1 MLQKWKRKGKRFRH
15 VEKDG
20 EETTEL
26 SVKIQAAK
34 FRDLPMSLR
43 ILIVNLSLFLI
54 LCAVFF
60 MAGAYLYAPQAAG
73 RNYVEACLAGDWNSA
88 YDVCQFPDSTFLSRK
103 NYVNAMTWKAKQ
115 DGTDGQETPE
125 IKSFFMRRK
134 QNLETGENRIY
145 TVRYTLKGMSDSQEE
160 TLEIA
165 AGDTV
170 KWNFKEWYVVPKDSC
185 VTDVEI
191 TVPADASFYLDGVQ
205 VGKKYLKETADN
217 VSIYKIP
224 YLFLGGHTIELT
236 EKQKDPYREIVLVQ
250 DNSSMEFLPDLKLND
265 STGKTIADR
274 AEESLDKV
282 FTAAAAGKSFS
293 TIKNEFSADTAV
305 QKTAKE
311 QYQQLCDADLQHQRQ
326 RRAPYARRGG
336 HRPCA
341 HRDRDS
347 VRPERRGADHP
358 SARAAEKR
366 RGRARAAAHLRY
378 PRRRRRPL
386 GRGDAGP
393 PARQPAV
400 QAADPGA
407 AARRH
412 GRRPAGRVPDDK
424 RCGRLGSLR

>member
-15 VEKDG
+15 VKKDG

-26 SVKIQAAK
+26 SVKIRAAK

-145 TVRYTLKGMSDSQEE
+145 TVRYTLKGVSDSQEE
-160 TLEIA
+160 TMEIA
-165 AGDTV
+165 AGDIV
-170 KWNFKEWYVVPKDSC
+170 KWNFKEWYVVPKDSY

-191 TVPADASFYLDGVQ
+191 TVPANASLYLDGVL
-205 VGKKYLKETADN
+205 VGKKYLKETADT
-217 VSIYKIP
+217 VSVYKIP
-224 YLFLGGHTIELT
+224 YLFIGGHTIELT
-236 EKQKDPYREIVLVQ
+236 EAKKDPYREIILVE

-265 STGKTIADR
+265 STGKVIADR
-274 AEESLDKV
+274 VEESLDKV
-282 FTAAAAGKSFS
+282 FAAAVNGKAFG
-293 TIKNEFSADTAV
+293 TIEDEFSADTAV
-305 QKTAKE
+305 QADAKE
-311 QYQQLCDADLQHQRQ
+311 QYQQIRDAYLNSDTNT
-326 RRAPYARRGG
+326 GIT
-336 HRPCA
+336 
-341 HRDRDS
+341 S
-347 VRPERRGADHP
+347 VTISSISTTVTSVENQMKVETDVTATI
-358 SARAAEKR
+358 EKR
-366 RGRARAAAHLRY
+366 NRFLHFFRKTKTETITWKIESAVMLEKENWVMGSDFLKGVD
-378 PRRRRRPL
+378 L
-386 GRGDAGP
+386 G
-393 PARQPAV
+393 
-400 QAADPGA
+400 
-407 AARRH
+407 
-412 GRRPAGRVPDDK
+412 K
-424 RCGRLGSLR
+424 

>member
-1 MLQKWKRKGKRFRH
+1 M
-15 VEKDG
+15 EKDG

-26 SVKIQAAK
+26 SVKIRAAK

-73 RNYVEACLAGDWNSA
+73 RNYVEACLAGDWNSV

-224 YLFLGGHTIELT
+224 YLFLGGHTIEENIEGVAMLC
-236 EKQKDPYREIVLVQ
+236 
-250 DNSSMEFLPDLKLND
+250 
-265 STGKTIADR
+265 
-274 AEESLDKV
+274 
-282 FTAAAAGKSFS
+282 AAGVDFIELNISCPNVKQGGLAFGIRAQDASEVVSAVRKVCTVPLIVKLSPQAESIPEMCKAVEAAGADAISLCNTFQACAIDLEKRRPVFNNTFAGLS
-293 TIKNEFSADTAV
+293 GPAVRPIALRMVWQAVGAVSIPVVGLGGILTGRDALEFIMAGATAV
-305 QKTAKE
+305 QVGTANFLDPKACTRITAEIGAWMDAHGVKTLDE
-311 QYQQLCDADLQHQRQ
+311 IRGC
-326 RRAPYARRGG
+326 AR
-336 HRPCA
+336 
-341 HRDRDS
+341 
-347 VRPERRGADHP
+347 
-358 SARAAEKR
+358 
-366 RGRARAAAHLRY
+366 
-378 PRRRRRPL
+378 
-386 GRGDAGP
+386 
-393 PARQPAV
+393 
-400 QAADPGA
+400 
-407 AARRH
+407 
-412 GRRPAGRVPDDK
+412 
-424 RCGRLGSLR
+424 

>member
-20 EETTEL
+20 EETMEL
-26 SVKIQAAK
+26 SVKIRAAK

-73 RNYVEACLAGDWNSA
+73 RNYMEACLAGDWNSA

-145 TVRYTLKGMSDSQEE
+145 TVRYTLKGVSDSQEE

-170 KWNFKEWYVVPKDSC
+170 KWNFKEWYVVPKDSY

-236 EKQKDPYREIVLVQ
+236 EKQKDPYREIILVQ

-265 STGKTIADR
+265 SIGKTIADR

-282 FTAAAAGKSFS
+282 FTAAAAGKAFS

-305 QKTAKE
+305 QKNAKE
-311 QYQQLCDADLQHQRQ
+311 QYQQLCDAYLNSDTNT
-326 RRAPYARRGG
+326 GITSITVS
-336 HRPCA
+336 
-341 HRDRDS
+341 S
-347 VRPERRGADHP
+347 VSTTVTNESNQMKIETNVTAAIERRTRFLHFFRKTKIETVTWKLE
-358 SARAAEKR
+358 SVVTLENEKW
-366 RGRARAAAHLRY
+366 
-378 PRRRRRPL
+378 
-386 GRGDAGP
+386 
-393 PARQPAV
+393 V
-400 QAADPGA
+400 M
-407 AARRH
+407 
-412 GRRPAGRVPDDK
+412 
-424 RCGRLGSLR
+424 GSDFLKGVELSK

>member
-26 SVKIQAAK
+26 SVKIRAAK

-54 LCAVFF
+54 LCAAFF

-165 AGDTV
+165 VGDTV

-293 TIKNEFSADTAV
+293 TIKNEFSADTNTGITSITV
-305 QKTAKE
+305 SSVSTTVTNESNQMKIETNVTA
-311 QYQQLCDADLQHQRQ
+311 AI
-326 RRAPYARRGG
+326 
-336 HRPCA
+336 
-341 HRDRDS
+341 
-347 VRPERRGADHP
+347 ERRTRFLHFFRKTKIETVTWKLE
-358 SARAAEKR
+358 SVVTLENEKW
-366 RGRARAAAHLRY
+366 
-378 PRRRRRPL
+378 
-386 GRGDAGP
+386 
-393 PARQPAV
+393 V
-400 QAADPGA
+400 M
-407 AARRH
+407 
-412 GRRPAGRVPDDK
+412 
-424 RCGRLGSLR
+424 GSDFLTKIGHEA